1 LRIINANLKTHYR
14 RTEADEQP
22 GPRGRKKRKK
32 TAHKSKSGRRAKRR
46 RAASPESSQQSSSEE
61 SHSSE
66 DSSQR
71 SDKRRKKKRRQRRSR
86 SSSSSSS
93 STSGSD
99 SDSSGDDTS
108 HLTKKQIAAGKIV
121 WKILAKAWPFDQRP
135 RSLQKK
141 KNVYTQTLDAILKT
155 KEQLDKIESKE
166 NLGEE
171 AFSKDG
177 KPEKVRYKAQTDNGI
192 DKLHPARGNRL
203 PIDHPKHWFKKLVP
217 KRRETVIRNFPMDH
231 LGLTGKISEA
241 TLGKMHNRSVKLT
254 LDMFCKSSNREA
266 RGPHRAG
273 KYPSHNQLVDG
284 VNAYGLALH
293 AIWPLDYTGWVLHNV
308 LNEADWAQKASQDDK
323 KRAELVTE
331 LFNSVMSDNCGKAVH
346 GQYPAVYEQVTM
358 I

>member
-1 LRIINANLKTHYR
+1 M
-14 RTEADEQP
+14 
-22 GPRGRKKRKK
+22 
-32 TAHKSKSGRRAKRR
+32 
-46 RAASPESSQQSSSEE
+46 
-61 SHSSE
+61 
-66 DSSQR
+66 
-71 SDKRRKKKRRQRRSR
+71 
-86 SSSSSSS
+86 
-93 STSGSD
+93 
-99 SDSSGDDTS
+99 
-108 HLTKKQIAAGKIV
+108 
-121 WKILAKAWPFDQRP
+121 
-135 RSLQKK
+135 QKK

-155 KEQLDKIESKE
+155 KEQLDKIENKE

-171 AFSKDG
+171 VFSKDG
-177 KPEKVRYKAQTDNGI
+177 KPEKVRYKAQSDNGV

-231 LGLTGKISEA
+231 LGLTGKVSEA

-284 VNAYGLALH
+284 VNAFGLALH
-293 AIWPLDYTGWVLHNV
+293 AIWPLDYTGWVLLNV

-323 KRAELVTE
+323 KRAELVAE

-346 GQYPAVYEQVTM
+346 GQYPAVYEQVSNCYN
-358 I
+358 